1 MEAIDIIRQSG
12 LVPTVSAAKTDRIL
26 PVLGALLS
34 GGLSAAEID
43 FHAES
48 AADCL
53 KIGCMKFPDMTIGAC
68 GILTGEDAKT
78 AADAGARFIVSPG
91 FSDEIEKIC
100 EDCRIPYIPGCV
112 TPTEIMNARSRGI
125 ELVNFFPAENF
136 GGVGSLKA
144 LSAVFPTMSFMP
156 SGGIDMT
163 NLADYLSL
171 PRVAACAGSF
181 MMSDSL
187 DKVAEICM
195 RAAETVEKYR

>member
-1 MEAIDIIRQSG
+1 MEAIDIIRQCG
-12 LVPTVSAAKTDRIL
+12 LVATVSSAKTDRIL
-26 PVLGALLS
+26 PILGALLS

-53 KIGCMKFPDMTIGAC
+53 KIGCLKFPDMTIGAC
-68 GILTGEDAKT
+68 GILTEEDAKS
-78 AADAGARFIVSPG
+78 AADAGARFIVGPG
-91 FSDEIEKIC
+91 FSDDVEKIC
-100 EDCRIPYIPGCV
+100 EDFCIPYIPGCV
-112 TPTEIMNARSRGI
+112 TPTEIMNAEKHGI

-136 GGVGSLKA
+136 GGVGTLKT

-156 SGGIDMT
+156 SGGIGMA

-187 DKVAEICM
+187 DRVAEICM
-195 RAAETVEKYR
+195 RAAEIAEKYR